1 LYNVIDISTG
11 GQDMSASR
19 LIRLSKE
26 QKDEGYWVERNGDY
40 VLVWHNKN
48 QIALLHSSPDINRKV
63 KDVVERRRKELQE
76 VQAKTGWK
84 P

>member
-1 LYNVIDISTG
+1 
-11 GQDMSASR
+11 MSASQ

-26 QKDEGYWVERNGDY
+26 QKDEGYWVERSGDY

-48 QIALLHSSPDINRKV
+48 QIALLHSGPDINRKV

-76 VQAKTGWK
+76 VQEKTGWK